1 MSGEFCPPSS
11 HYPEEGEE
19 IIVEGLATANRVIQ
33 REGRVESTLPKKK
46 PETGA
51 RAAARQCLPT
61 GEGERSATA
70 TAFGEPGRLWEDAPG
85 GWEPG
90 PSGGCR
96 AAKGWAAK
104 ATARGRQSP
113 GSLPALIVSGARLV
127 AAAAATR
134 TPISAA

>member
-1 MSGEFCPPSS
+1 M
-11 HYPEEGEE
+11 
-19 IIVEGLATANRVIQ
+19 EGLATANRVIQ

-46 PETGA
+46 PATGA

-61 GEGERSATA
+61 GEGERPAAATG
-70 TAFGEPGRLWEDAPG
+70 FGEPGQLWENAPG

-96 AAKGWAAK
+96 AAKGWAATT
-104 ATARGRQSP
+104 TARGRQSP
-113 GSLPALIVSGARLV
+113 GSRPALIVSGARLV
-127 AAAAATR
+127 AAAAAMR

>member
-70 TAFGEPGRLWEDAPG
+70 TAFGEPGRLWVFSVDLG
-85 GWEPG
+85 IKFSRW
-90 PSGGCR
+90 CFCFDVN
-96 AAKGWAAK
+96 
-104 ATARGRQSP
+104 
-113 GSLPALIVSGARLV
+113 ID
-127 AAAAATR
+127 
-134 TPISAA
+134 